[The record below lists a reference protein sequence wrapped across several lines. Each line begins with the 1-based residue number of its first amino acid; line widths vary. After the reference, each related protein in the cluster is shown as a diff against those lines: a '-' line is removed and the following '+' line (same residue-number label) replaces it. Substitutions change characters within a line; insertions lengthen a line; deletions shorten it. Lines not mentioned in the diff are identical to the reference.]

1 MEGNIFMK
9 NPLKRPMNEQKVL
22 DKLGIEDFRHLSK
35 DKVVEFISL
44 IPEMDP
50 EVAKAAIDQ
59 FPEFTKTVKSI
70 MIDYKEEIE
79 VALKS
84 NDDST
89 KACHDAA
96 TSILKSLDKMLEG
109 DITHEEKMEIIDKM
123 IEIQKM
129 LNDKDSENKKF
140 LRDIVTI
147 AGVVVV
153 AVTGIASALLG
164 GETNLKLPTKKD

>member
-1 MEGNIFMK
+1 MK
-9 NPLKRPMNEQKVL
+9 NSLKRPLNEQKVL

-35 DKVVEFISL
+35 DKVVEFVSL

-50 EVAKAAIDQ
+50 EVAKAAINQ
-59 FPEFTKTVKSI
+59 FPEFAKTMKSI

-79 VALKS
+79 SALKS

-89 KACHDAA
+89 KACQDAA
-96 TSILKSLDKMLEG
+96 TNILKSLDKMLEK
-109 DITHEEKMEIIDKM
+109 DLTQEEKMQIIDKM

-140 LRDIVTI
+140 IRDIVTI
-147 AGVVVV
+147 ASVVVV
-153 AVTGIASALLG
+153 AITGIASALLG
-164 GETNLKLPTKKD
+164 GESNLKSPTKKD